1 MEAFTRYAKRG
12 GLSYNFMTVN
22 NQPAATPVHDS
33 VPVPGSSSWRNN
45 SAADGWT
52 GRNDAVQLSRLGSV
66 LNVFATDASS
76 SSGRIERLQVAV
88 REQRYSVSGPV
99 LGRKLMSEMLVKR

>member
-1 MEAFTRYAKRG
+1 
-12 GLSYNFMTVN
+12 MTVN

-33 VPVPGSSSWRNN
+33 VPVLGSRSWRNS
-45 SAADGWT
+45 SAADSWT
-52 GRNDAVQLSRLGSV
+52 GRNDAVQLSRLGGV

-76 SSGRIERLQVAV
+76 SSGRIERLQAAV
-88 REQRYSVSGPV
+88 REQQYSVSGPV